1 MVTSIVERGGV
12 KGGKEVE
19 VMVEVGRVGKVEDT
33 GESHPLSLSSHC
45 LPFILIFM
53 CAPKVQ
59 DDILYFWT
67 LYSISGR
74 VVNTAMGTA
83 RGSIVTATT
92 ASASTD
98 MA

>member
-33 GESHPLSLSSHC
+33 GESHPLSLSSHS
-45 LPFILIFM
+45 LPFTLFFM

-59 DDILYFWT
+59 DDILLDICT
-67 LYSISGR
+67 LFQE
-74 VVNTAMGTA
+74 
-83 RGSIVTATT
+83 GS
-92 ASASTD
+92 
-98 MA
+98 